1 MEMHIVSEKGA
12 TDSIFIYIPE
22 FVTIRE
28 EELIMCWLG
37 RITDFKVNM
46 NYDKT
51 KIIRLQ
57 KWYQMEGEYFCPKWK
72 KRYDRWMSHK
82 YSDILLNLQNKI
94 QVFLND
100 NKKLKNYQITIPSIN
115 SCLINMYRLKSD
127 RIRAHRDTEES
138 FGKEPTIVG
147 LSIGAPRDICFKRVE
162 YDNIGGHL
170 SKIDRKNQNLNF
182 NKRLESRSLFI
193 MCGSSQKKWTHEV
206 PPGEEEGIRFNL
218 TFREFIR
225 VK

>member
-1 MEMHIVSEKGA
+1 MEMHIVSERGA
-12 TDSIFIYIPE
+12 KDSVFIYIPD
-22 FVTIRE
+22 FLTKNE
-28 EELIMCWLG
+28 EEIIISWLDS
-37 RITDFKVNM
+37 ISDFKVNM

-51 KIIRLQ
+51 KIKKKK
-57 KWYQMEGEYFCPKWK
+57 KWYQMEGKYFCPKWT

-94 QVFLND
+94 QMFLNG
-100 NKKLKNYQITIPSIN
+100 NTKLKNYQITIPLIN

-127 RIRAHRDTEES
+127 RIRAHRDTEQS
-138 FGKEPTIVG
+138 FGEEPTIVG

-170 SKIDRKNQNLNF
+170 SKLDRKKQNLNF
-182 NKRLESRSLFI
+182 SKRLESRSIFI
-193 MCGSSQKKWTHEV
+193 MCGSSQKKWTHEI
-206 PPGEEEGIRFNL
+206 PPGEEDGIRFSL
-218 TFREFIR
+218 TFREFIP